1 MGFLCEERLSDSP
14 YVETVTHGWTVGHGS
29 VIRPAESHWHMVV
42 SRYQGKAQFLVVGP
56 LTTAGVVPFT
66 EGAEIL
72 WIKLKMGT
80 FMPHRP
86 VRDFVDLETALPH
99 ATCDSFWLHGSTW
112 EYPNFENTETFIS
125 RLAHQDML
133 ARDPVVVAAL
143 HGHTHEV
150 ASRTVRHRFLRA
162 TGLSQG
168 HIYQIER
175 AQQAAALLE
184 RGTPILDTAHAV
196 GYFDQPHLTRALKQW
211 VGHTPAQ
218 IIRGRQS
225 AS

>member
-1 MGFLCEERLSDSP
+1 MGFIYEERLSDSP
-14 YVETVTHGWTVGHGS
+14 YVETVTHGWTVNHGS

-42 SRYQGKAQFLVVGP
+42 SRYQGKVQFFIVGP

-72 WIKLKMGT
+72 WIKLTMGT

-86 VRDFVDLETALPH
+86 VRDYVDLETVLPN
-99 ATCDSFWLHGSTW
+99 AACNSFLLHGSTW

-125 RLAHQDML
+125 RLARQGVL
-133 ARDPVVVAAL
+133 ERDPVVVAEL

-168 HIYQIER
+168 NIFQIER
-175 AQQAAALLE
+175 ARQAATLLE
-184 RGTPILDTAHAV
+184 RGTSILDTAYEA
-196 GYFDQPHLTRALKQW
+196 GYFDQSHLTRALKQW